1 MKIIFTLPILV
12 SDPPSNLSYSQF
24 FTISSNQETPTHGS
38 WDGPRHMLRA
48 AWLPHHHLKTK
59 VHKKGVTWTKPLR
72 T

>member
-48 AWLPHHHLKTK
+48 AWLPHHHL
-59 VHKKGVTWTKPLR
+59 
-72 T
+72 